1 MFERGPISDRTL
13 TCLPSLDKGVTLP
26 IQKFRPH
33 ICEQLTYFSWPM
45 LEVVVKGQKW
55 SFM

>member
-33 ICEQLTYFSWPM
+33 ICEQLTYFS
-45 LEVVVKGQKW
+45 
-55 SFM
+55 